1 MLNKRLA
8 ITLTVSAL
16 VAGTAACGAPAQTP
30 PSQSSSSQS
39 SPSQSSPATATGA
52 AGWAL
57 APDAGGARIKAAG
70 LEILNAEGTAE
81 HYHAHLDVFVDG
93 KPITVPA
100 DIGFSFGAGG
110 QANGISALHT
120 HDTTGII
127 HIEAPTSGAKYSLG
141 QVLREWGVLDGSD
154 TSGAPHGGTDGW
166 SAYVN
171 GSKQDGPVTDVV
183 LKAHDEVVLSFGAAP
198 SPLPGTYTFPA
209 GL

>member
-8 ITLTVSAL
+8 TALTVSAL
-16 VAGTAACGAPAQTP
+16 VAGTTACGAPAQTP
-30 PSQSSSSQS
+30 PSQTPPSQS
-39 SPSQSSPATATGA
+39 SPSQTSPATATGA

-57 APDAGGARIKAAG
+57 DPAAGGARIKAAG

-127 HIEAPTSGAKYSLG
+127 HIEAPTSGVKYSLG

-154 TSGAPHGGTDGW
+154 TTGAPHGGTGGW
-166 SAYVN
+166 SVYVN